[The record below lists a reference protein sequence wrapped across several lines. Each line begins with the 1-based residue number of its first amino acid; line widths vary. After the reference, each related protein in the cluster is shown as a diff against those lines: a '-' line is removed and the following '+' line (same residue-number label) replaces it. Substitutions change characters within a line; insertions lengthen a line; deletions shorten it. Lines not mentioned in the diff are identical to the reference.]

1 MNKLTDAINKELEN
15 RVRIVRSNQCRTL
28 SDKRDRFALRARG
41 VKSAPCY
48 FEADYKSDYDTLQT
62 VYKKPERR
70 RRTVKDADGFEYD
83 YRLDDLHK

>member
-1 MNKLTDAINKELEN
+1 MNKLTQAIEKE
-15 RVRIVRSNQCRTL
+15 RSRRMKIVKNTKCMSL
-28 SDKRDRFALRARG
+28 KDKRDRFALRAKG
-41 VKSAPCY
+41 IKSAPCN
-48 FEADYKSDYDTLQT
+48 FEAEYLADWDTLQT